1 MPTALPS
8 NGDGVV
14 SRFRNPSRNPNPKEI
29 TMCDHLCSL
38 CGAEV
43 VDWMSDDLCF
53 WCFLNYEFEEYR
65 HGDTDDPSKD

>member
-1 MPTALPS
+1 
-8 NGDGVV
+8 
-14 SRFRNPSRNPNPKEI
+14 
-29 TMCDHLCSL
+29 MCDHLCSL